1 MKKEYNLKKMKE
13 IPNPYNGK
21 AKKNIGINLSLEV
34 IDYFKEMSRKSDI
47 PYQKLIDIYLKDC
60 VKKKRILH
68 LQWKS

>member
-13 IPNPYNGK
+13 IPNPYKGK
-21 AKKNIGINLSLEV
+21 VKKNVGINLSLEV
-34 IDYFKEMSRKSDI
+34 IDYFKEMSKKNDI

-60 VKKKRILH
+60 VEKKRTLH